1 MEFEEVKRVRTL
13 RAPCRNIPQKEN
25 EEARG
30 SFCLDPSVILVGL
43 KFPSIY
49 LTYFLKFK
57 PIIHEKLLSNLL
69 MNEAE

>member
-13 RAPCRNIPQKEN
+13 RTPCRNIPQKEN

-43 KFPSIY
+43 KF
-49 LTYFLKFK
+49 K

-69 MNEAE
+69 MNETE

>member
-1 MEFEEVKRVRTL
+1 MENLKKSWKYSWKVMEFEEVKRVRTL

-49 LTYFLKFK
+49 LTYFL
-57 PIIHEKLLSNLL
+57 
-69 MNEAE
+69 

>member
-30 SFCLDPSVILVGL
+30 SFCLDPSVIYYGWLEVS
-43 KFPSIY
+43 F
-49 LTYFLKFK
+49 
-57 PIIHEKLLSNLL
+57 NLL
-69 MNEAE
+69 NLFSVV